1 MHARQQLRD
10 AIVTAVTGLA
20 TTGARVYTARVYPA
34 QDTELPHLEVNT
46 VDEEAQPVSLHGPG
60 LVERIV
66 SIEITARARA
76 TSVLAGTLDD
86 IAEQVETALSGAIT
100 VSSKSV
106 PLSYQGASIQF
117 SGDADQPIGAATLRY
132 QATLYTASNAPG
144 TLVNG

>member
-1 MHARQQLRD
+1 MHVRQQLRD

-34 QDTELPHLEVNT
+34 QDSELPHLEVNT
-46 VDEEAQPVSLHGPG
+46 VDEDAELVSVHPQGTL
-60 LVERIV
+60 ERRLT
-66 SIEITARARA
+66 IEITARARA
-76 TSVLAGTLDD
+76 TSGLANTLDD
-86 IAEQVETALSGAIT
+86 ITEQVETALGGAIT

-117 SGDADQPIGAATLRY
+117 SGEADQPIGIAVLRY
-132 QATLYTASNAPG
+132 QATLYTAANAPG